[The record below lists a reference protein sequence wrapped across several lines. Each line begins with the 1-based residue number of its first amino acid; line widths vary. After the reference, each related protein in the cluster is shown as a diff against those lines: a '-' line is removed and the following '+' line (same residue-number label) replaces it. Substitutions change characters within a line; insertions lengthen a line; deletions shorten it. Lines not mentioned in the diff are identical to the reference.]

1 MVDLGGLALTL
12 KEEAAEVF
20 AMHVIFCGLQ
30 VLSAFSSIILKN
42 FLQECEL
49 SCISKYLMFKIR

>member
-1 MVDLGGLALTL
+1 L